1 MLSNYIATK
10 HASNSPIAFVTAKRC
25 RSLLSAVMG
34 VSLLSKSNGPA
45 PYTVPDGTTIWA
57 IYRVQKVA
65 LTSHD

>member
-45 PYTVPDGTTIWA
+45 PYTVPDGTMIWA